1 MQKRLDKL
9 SFIAQSWL
17 KYAVSALILAVPLY
31 PKFPFIRLP
40 QTAVSIRLE
49 DFLIFTVLLIWIV
62 AVMPKVKKILQDRIT
77 QSIII
82 FLAIG
87 FISVLFGI
95 FISKTVVPHI
105 GFLHWV
111 RRVEY
116 LSVFFIGL
124 YSIRNMRDLYFYIR
138 VLFLVIPIVFIYGVG
153 QRYFNLPV
161 ITTQNQEY
169 ARGIAL
175 RWMPGSHLVSTFAGH
190 YDMASFLILMF
201 PTLYLFLF
209 SKKPTIK
216 DLFPGA
222 PVWLIYFAMIA
233 IVSMSLWLLMQSA
246 SRISIVSYLG
256 SSCLALLIMNRK
268 KFIPLVIVISI
279 VFAAFSTNLIDRYLS
294 ILNVYAQEEVVEV
307 VAPVEDRST
316 SIRLNVE
323 WPRAI
328 RALNKNPLTGLGYSS
343 ITLATDNDYLR
354 MLGETGIF
362 GFLAFILVLGNIVLE
377 MLKKFPRAGSLLP
390 EDLFLAGLFA
400 ALPGIL
406 LNMVFIDIL
415 EASKFAILFWL
426 IMGFGVYIA
435 ANRKNG

>member
-1 MQKRLDKL
+1 MQKRLEKL
-9 SFIAQSWL
+9 SQKAARIL

-49 DFLIFTVLLIWIV
+49 DFLVFAVLVVWFI
-62 AVMPKVKKILQDRIT
+62 AVLPKLKSILKNKIT
-77 QSIII
+77 QSVIL
-82 FLAIG
+82 FLVVALVSLI
-87 FISVLFGI
+87 FGI
-95 FISKTVVPHI
+95 MITKTVIPHVGI
-105 GFLHWV
+105 LHWV

-124 YSIRNMRDLYFYIR
+124 YSIKSMKDLYFYIR
-138 VLFLVIPIVFIYGVG
+138 VLFVVIPVVFIYGVG

-190 YDMASFLILMF
+190 YDMASFLILLF
-201 PTLYLFLF
+201 PSLYLFLF
-209 SKKPTIK
+209 AKRDTIK
-216 DLFPGA
+216 SLFPGT
-222 PVWLIYFAMIA
+222 PVVLSYITMLIL
-233 IVSMSLWLLMQSA
+233 VLMSLWLLMQAA

-256 SSCLALLIMNRK
+256 TSCLALLLMNRK
-268 KFIPLVIVISI
+268 KFIPLVIVVSI
-279 VFAAFSTNLIDRYLS
+279 VFAAFSSNLIDRYLN
-294 ILNVYAQEEVVEV
+294 IVNVYAQGEVVET
-307 VAPVEDRST
+307 APVEDRST
-316 SIRLNVE
+316 SIRINVE

-328 RALNKNPLTGLGYSS
+328 RALNKNPITGLGYSS

-377 MLKKFPRAGSLLP
+377 MFKKFPKPGSVLA
-390 EDLFLAGLFA
+390 EDLFLAGIFA
-400 ALPGIL
+400 AIPGIL

-415 EASKFAILFWL
+415 EASKFAIVFWL
-426 IMGFGVYIA
+426 VMGFGVYIA
-435 ANRKNG
+435 INKKNG